1 MSKYIMFRWKMFV
14 HLLMMSMRAASFI
27 EQGKT
32 GNRPLFYPVLSLL
45 LKI

>member
-1 MSKYIMFRWKMFV
+1 MSKYSMYRWKMFV

-32 GNRPLFYPVLSLL
+32 GNRPLFYYISKLEF
-45 LKI
+45 